1 MWIVAVLSDGP
12 LRGQHVEIDVL
23 NSKPPKQLELV
34 DANGALYTY
43 IIGRASTRARRWTY
57 CYLAGRSV
65 AGVAGVADR
74 RAG

>member
-34 DANGALYTY
+34 DANGELNTY
-43 IIGRASTRARRWTY
+43 VIGRASTRARRWTY
-57 CYLAGRSV
+57 CYLAGR
-65 AGVAGVADR
+65 GVASVADR

>member
-34 DANGALYTY
+34 DANGELYAY
-43 IIGRASTRARRWTY
+43 VLARASTRARRWSY
-57 CYLAGRSV
+57 CYFRGS
-65 AGVAGVADR
+65 GVGGVADR